1 MSRASA
7 TGGPH
12 DSLSVV
18 IVPSADT
25 GQRLL
30 GVVREW
36 YDAGLLTPAVWVR
49 PEDVHVAPGRA
60 PEVTAHHFG
69 EWGVRTSDLFEILGR
84 HRRKLVRVVL
94 AQVLDRPGSI
104 DELQLDMAAQVRD
117 WVHESVPRAITGSGG
132 AKGTEV
138 RAINLI
144 TGATGL
150 AEMPSQLVSVDWDV
164 NAVTSPEDRPD
175 PERANR
181 FVRSGSN
188 LVPVAVLSAAAVAGL
203 FPGTEN
209 APFDAVTGD
218 SSVVFG
224 KALVVRPTVRALLGE
239 RSIKELALI
248 ASTEAL
254 RSGSPAVADPNRFVV
269 GGRDQLIDPL
279 LAWLDTSDGASLTP
293 SPHDGEP
300 HEQGRSVRIMDGLST
315 FVGFV
320 GRALVTMAW
329 SLWRLILRSTE
340 SLATKVIV
348 GDASGIR
355 LTLKPDVGDELAEDV
370 VALEAQDIERSRTEL
385 REMERRPVRMPTH
398 RLWSDLR
405 EVVHG
410 VLDGGSLPHGA
421 PRHLEGSRKLLLG
434 APDDVVPRPDD
445 EHVIAEGAIPGLEAQ
460 RIPAC
465 SPEDA
470 ARVQQDL
477 ERALGEARD
486 AVGAAEA
493 ELAALGN
500 PPDDESKRAAHA
512 QAVTAARQRI
522 SKAAAEVRRLESVEL
537 ALREWLARRD
547 RSLLWRL
554 SERAA
559 DRRRA
564 ASAEEAR
571 ARDLALT
578 SSGLD
583 ETTPTR
589 LRHTFLVRAW
599 VVVCVTALLLVPM
612 NWGRLD
618 GSSSESWWSSVL
630 VLLVAS
636 IALLVVIRSWY
647 QGILT
652 FLHAY
657 ERGAAQR
664 AQGARQF
671 ERANAD
677 RRRFDEIT
685 RQLGQWTGVLGWTLH
700 APWTAASDD
709 DEEVAV
715 LLDES
720 VRPAALALAE
730 PALDDADRAEIARFA
745 VRELAGPGWRARA
758 YRRLVAGHLSDTRQ
772 VQDDAILAALDR
784 IDRDDGRGAPDR
796 QRFLDDLAA
805 GRPQARA
812 TAEVVDDAEHFL
824 RSARLYKDSMW
835 VRPLDGGS
843 TPVTSGPIEDVAFL
857 LQALVP
863 ASPLARETWSDS
875 ALVEGAH
882 ERLTTHYWTRHHPAW
897 NVAERVNPGT
907 ISDAAIQDTPLLD
920 IAVRIDVSE
929 WLDVTDLR
937 LFGKAPAGEPTE
949 WFGSSGSDDVF
960 T

>member
-1 MSRASA
+1 MRGQSA

-12 DSLSVV
+12 DSLTVV

-36 YDAGLLTPAVWVR
+36 YAAGLLTSAVWVR
-49 PEDVHVAPGRA
+49 PEDIHLAPGRA
-60 PEVTAHHFG
+60 PDVTAQHFG
-69 EWGVRTSDLFEILGR
+69 DWGVRTADLFEILGR
-84 HRRKLVRVVL
+84 HRRELVRVVQ
-94 AQVLDRPGSI
+94 AQVLDGPGSI

-117 WVHESVPRAITGSGG
+117 WIHESLPRAITGSGG

-181 FVRSGSN
+181 FVRPGTN
-188 LVPVAVLSAAAVAGL
+188 LVPVAVLSTASVAGL
-203 FPGTEN
+203 FPGTDV

-239 RSIKELALI
+239 RSIKGLALLC
-248 ASTEAL
+248 ANEAL
-254 RSGSPAVADPNRFVV
+254 GSGSPAVSNPNRFVA
-269 GGRDQLIDPL
+269 GEPDQIIEPL
-279 LAWLDTSDGASLTP
+279 LDWLDTTDGASLTP
-293 SPHDGEP
+293 SPHDDEP
-300 HEQGRSVRIMDGLST
+300 HDQGRSVTIMRGLST
-315 FVGFV
+315 FAWFV
-320 GRALVTMAW
+320 GRALVTMGW
-329 SLWRLILRSTE
+329 SLWRQVVKSTE
-340 SLATKVIV
+340 SLATRMIV

-355 LTLKPDVGDELAEDV
+355 LTLKPDVGDDLAEDV
-370 VALEAQDIERSRTEL
+370 AALEKQDIERSRAEL

-421 PRHLEGSRKLLLG
+421 PRQLEGSRRVLLG
-434 APDDVVPRPDD
+434 TPGHVVPRPDD
-445 EHVIAEGAIPGLEAQ
+445 EHQVAEGAIPGLDPQ

-465 SPEDA
+465 SPEHA
-470 ARVQQDL
+470 ARVRQHL
-477 ERALGEARD
+477 EGVLAEARNS
-486 AVGAAEA
+486 VSAAEA
-493 ELAALGN
+493 ELAGLGS
-500 PPDDESKRAAHA
+500 PPEDESKRKAHA
-512 QAVTAARQRI
+512 QAVAKAQRRL
-522 SKAAAEVRRLESVEL
+522 SDAAAEVRRLETVERSL
-537 ALREWLARRD
+537 HEWLSRREG
-547 RSLLWRL
+547 SLLWRL
-554 SERAA
+554 TERAS
-559 DRRRA
+559 DRRSE
-564 ASAEEAR
+564 ASSQEAN
-571 ARDLALT
+571 ARELAVT
-578 SSGLD
+578 SAGLD
-583 ETTPTR
+583 ETRPMT
-589 LRHTFLVRAW
+589 LRRTFLIRAW
-599 VVVCVTALLLVPM
+599 VVVGMTALLLIPM

-618 GSSSESWWSSVL
+618 GSSSESWWSSLLVVL
-630 VLLVAS
+630 VAAAVLL
-636 IALLVVIRSWY
+636 LVIRSWY
-647 QGILT
+647 HGILA

-657 ERGAAQR
+657 ERGADQR
-664 AQGARQF
+664 ARGAQQF

-685 RQLGQWTGVLGWTLH
+685 RQLGQWTAILGWTLH
-700 APWTAASDD
+700 APWQPPA
-709 DEEVAV
+709 DETDEVAV

-720 VRPAALALAE
+720 VRPAALVLAE
-730 PALDDADRAEIARFA
+730 PALDEADEAEIARFA
-745 VRELAGPGWRARA
+745 VRELAGAGWRARA
-758 YRRLVAGHLSDTRQ
+758 YRRLVASHVSDTRE
-772 VQDDAILAALDR
+772 VQDDTLLAALDR

-796 QRFLDDLAA
+796 QRFLSDLES

-812 TAEVVDDAEHFL
+812 TNEVVDDAEGFL

-835 VRPLDGGS
+835 VRPLEAS
-843 TPVTSGPIEDVAFL
+843 TSPGMPVEDVAFL

-863 ASPLARETWSDS
+863 ASPLARETWSDA

-882 ERLTTHYWTRHHPAW
+882 ERLTTHYWTRHHPDW
-897 NVAERVNPGT
+897 DVAERVSPGT
-907 ISDAAIQDTPLLD
+907 ISDAAIQHTPLLD
-920 IAVRIDVSE
+920 IAVRVDVSE
-929 WLDVTDLR
+929 WLDVGSLR